1 MLTSSAGIRRWTSG
15 SSAGNWYLGSLG
27 AGRVPTCSSPIASA
41 LAVLIVDGE
50 ELIGARQNRVVN
62 LTILVA
68 ASSKMTIRTSCVEA
82 GRWSTRSRVLV
93 GAANAVRQRTHEAD
107 AAGHRFDARER
118 RATLG
123 SAEVWA
129 DIAENRRPERE
140 VGDVRHGAL
149 YTGHAVS
156 VDEFVSA
163 CRPTEDQIGAVFA
176 IDGRISGLE
185 IFDSPATLR
194 TLLPKIVRGY
204 AIDAIDRRLADGVA
218 SAASSV
224 RPQAE
229 RFVAAVTAC
238 GSVLPRPPPVW
249 GPTCGC
255 PVPASPAP
263 RLATDHVLHLIAFA
277 V

>member
-1 MLTSSAGIRRWTSG
+1 ML
-15 SSAGNWYLGSLG
+15 
-27 AGRVPTCSSPIASA
+27 AS
-41 LAVLIVDGE
+41 
-50 ELIGARQNRVVN
+50 GARLSDQ
-62 LTILVA
+62 
-68 ASSKMTIRTSCVEA
+68 
-82 GRWSTRSRVLV
+82 
-93 GAANAVRQRTHEAD
+93 
-107 AAGHRFDARER
+107 
-118 RATLG
+118 
-123 SAEVWA
+123 AEVWA
-129 DIAENRRPERE
+129 DIAGKSSRLNAKSATSAM
-140 VGDVRHGAL
+140 GAL

-156 VDEFVSA
+156 VDEFVNA

-229 RFVAAVTAC
+229 RCGGGYGVRETFSAPAAGL
-238 GSVLPRPPPVW
+238 GSDVRLS
-249 GPTCGC
+249 GAGITG
-255 PVPASPAP
+255 AA
-263 RLATDHVLHLIAFA
+263 LATDHVLHLIAFA